1 MTFLDAKKRKL
12 SNEYDSTNFFLET
25 YNYDA
30 WFENDES
37 TDTKTKSDLPLMPP
51 TEDNEDVN
59 EGNSFKILP
68 LNQLIFVQAI
78 LPVLFG
84 QIKAGNNLY
93 KLKNEIRK
101 TLCLLYQHNKI
112 TKNVYSKL
120 IKSL

>member
-1 MTFLDAKKRKL
+1 MTFSDAKKRKL

-37 TDTKTKSDLPLMPP
+37 TDTKTKSGLPRMPP
-51 TEDNEDVN
+51 TEDDEEVN

-68 LNQLIFVQAI
+68 LNQL
-78 LPVLFG
+78 LTRLLVLLG

-93 KLKNEIRK
+93 KLKNGIGKHYVFCISIIKLPK
-101 TLCLLYQHNKI
+101 TFRAI
-112 TKNVYSKL
+112 
-120 IKSL
+120 

>member
-1 MTFLDAKKRKL
+1 MTFSDAKKRKL

-25 YNYDA
+25 YNYDV

-37 TDTKTKSDLPLMPP
+37 TDTKTNSDLPRMPP
-51 TEDNEDVN
+51 TEDDEEVN

-68 LNQLIFVQAI
+68 LNQL
-78 LPVLFG
+78 LTRLLVLLG

-93 KLKNEIRK
+93 KLKNGIGK

-112 TKNVYSKL
+112 TKNV
-120 IKSL
+120 

>member
-1 MTFLDAKKRKL
+1 MTFSDAKKRKL

-37 TDTKTKSDLPLMPP
+37 TDTKTKSDLPRMPP
-51 TEDNEDVN
+51 TEDDEEVN

-68 LNQLIFVQAI
+68 LNQL
-78 LPVLFG
+78 LTRLLVLLG
-84 QIKAGNNLY
+84 QIKVGNNLY
-93 KLKNEIRK
+93 KLKNGIGK

-112 TKNVYSKL
+112 TKNV
-120 IKSL
+120 